1 MRTKV
6 QFRWANPIALT
17 LLAGVSASPV
27 LAQSASST
35 DPYASQPS
43 AVNVIAVV
51 RDFKPWSNGS
61 GHVDFERYGNSY
73 IRYGLVADTLDAD
86 GKPIIKSLK
95 GSDIST
101 EFKDKSGRLINPA
114 HYDQAKGD
122 VAGKLTAKTD
132 NQITSAESFKQWYR
146 DVPGLNASKQVTMT
160 LNRIANTNKYVF
172 DSGADTPYASRGGFF
187 PIDKDLFG
195 DQGSSG
201 HNFAFSTE
209 IETEFVYEAASNP
222 VFKFT
227 GDDDVWVFID
237 NKLVIDVGGL
247 HPKKE
252 QYLDLSR
259 LSWLADGN
267 TYSLKVFHAE
277 RHTNA
282 SNFRIET
289 TLKLKAVEPP
299 ATTALFD

>member
-1 MRTKV
+1 MSTNV
-6 QFRWANPIALT
+6 QFRWGRPMALA
-17 LLAGVSASPV
+17 LLSGVAGSPA
-27 LAQSASST
+27 LAQSANGT

-43 AVNVIAVV
+43 AINVIAVI
-51 RDFKPWSNGS
+51 RDFKPWNNGS

-73 IRYGLVADTLDAD
+73 IRYGLVQDALDAD
-86 GKPIIKSLK
+86 GKPEIKSLK

-101 EFKDKSGRLINPA
+101 EYKDKSGKLINPA
-114 HYDQAKGD
+114 HYDKSKGD
-122 VAGKLTAKTD
+122 VAGKLSAKTD

-146 DVPGLNASKQVTMT
+146 DVPGVNVSKQVTMT
-160 LNRIANTNKYVF
+160 LNRVANTNKYVF
-172 DSGADTPYASRGGFF
+172 DSSADAPYASKGGFF
-187 PIDKDLFG
+187 PIDQDLFG
-195 DQGSSG
+195 DQGSTG
-201 HNFAFSTE
+201 HNFGFTTE
-209 IETEFVYEAASNP
+209 IETEFVYDAASKP
-222 VFKFT
+222 IFKFT

-247 HPKKE
+247 HPQKE

-259 LSWLADGN
+259 LSWLVDGHS
-267 TYSLKVFHAE
+267 YSLKVFHAE

-289 TLKLKAVEPP
+289 TLKLKPVDPP

>member
-1 MRTKV
+1 MSTNF
-6 QFRWANPIALT
+6 QSRWGTPGVLA
-17 LLAGVSASPV
+17 LLAGTAASPA
-27 LAQSASST
+27 LAQNAGI
-35 DPYASQPS
+35 DAYAGQPN
-43 AVNVIAVV
+43 AVSVVAVI
-51 RDFKPWSNGS
+51 RDFKPWSDGA
-61 GHVDFERYGNSY
+61 GHPDFERYGNSY
-73 IRYGLVADTLDAD
+73 IRYGLVENELDAD
-86 GKPIIKSLK
+86 GKPVIRSLK
-95 GSDIST
+95 GSDIAT
-101 EFKDKSGRLINPA
+101 EFKDASGKLINPA
-114 HYDQAKGD
+114 HYDASRGD
-122 VAGKLTAKTD
+122 VAGVLTPKTS

-146 DVPGLNASKQVTMT
+146 DTPGVNVSKQVSMT
-160 LNRIANTNKYVF
+160 LNRVPNTNRYVF
-172 DSGADTPYASRGGFF
+172 DSAADAPYAARSGFF
-187 PIDKDLFG
+187 PIDADLFG
-195 DQGSSG
+195 NQGSSG

-259 LSWLADGN
+259 LPWLVDGHS
-267 TYSLKVFHAE
+267 YSLKVFHAE

-289 TLKLKAVEPP
+289 TLKLRPVDPP